1 MSMNGTGT
9 YQISGWDTKWPEIVG
24 KLASDARIPMASS
37 SGSGT
42 AHIHLDEID
51 TKECDQK

>member
-1 MSMNGTGT
+1 MSMNGGGT
-9 YQISGWDTKWPEIVG
+9 YQINGWDTKWPEIVG

-51 TKECDQK
+51 TKECDNK